1 MVERNFGALARRGK
15 LNRGIGRAL
24 GSLARQRGATGHD
37 SGPPN
42 DAWFLHQSRERHS
55 GAQGGENQPGEGQV
69 LMQVCR
75 N

>member
-42 DAWFLHQSRERHS
+42 DAWFLHQSKSDIQEPRAGRNSQERAKS
-55 GAQGGENQPGEGQV
+55 
-69 LMQVCR
+69 
-75 N
+75 